1 MIIDN
6 TELILYLLK
15 QTSNLP
21 EEEIKNVFKDNII
34 DDQWVVMDKTLY
46 NKYKNKITINN
57 ISLLKKDKQKDWQ
70 EYITKDVT
78 AFLETK
84 DYYINLKYNIN
95 FIAFSISEREYQYA
109 TQPLVLVCFNRFL
122 VKNFKSKENEPP
134 NLLKILKVLR
144 WKITK
149 KALNKI
155 DQDYDYL

>member
-6 TELILYLLK
+6 TELILYLLE

-34 DDQWVVMDKTLY
+34 DDQWVVLDKALY

-144 WKITK
+144 WKIIK

>member
-6 TELILYLLK
+6 TELILYLLE

-34 DDQWVVMDKTLY
+34 DDQWVVLDKALY

>member
-1 MIIDN
+1 MIIEN
-6 TELILYLLK
+6 TELILYLLE

-21 EEEIKNVFKDNII
+21 EEEIKNVFKDNIL
-34 DDQWVVMDKTLY
+34 DDQWVVLDKALY

-95 FIAFSISEREYQYA
+95 FIAFSIAEREYQYA

-149 KALNKI
+149 KTLNKI